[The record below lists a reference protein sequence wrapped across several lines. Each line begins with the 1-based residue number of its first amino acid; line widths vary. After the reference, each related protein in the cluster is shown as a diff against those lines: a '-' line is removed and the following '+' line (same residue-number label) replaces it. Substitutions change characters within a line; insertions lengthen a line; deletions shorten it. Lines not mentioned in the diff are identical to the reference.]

1 MARWRIFDEKPR
13 NYDVLLIAAGFW
25 TAASS
30 ASPLWVRVP
39 MGLIAACFTANR
51 VVHCF
56 RQRRERARARTD
68 AAVGH
73 GV

>member
-39 MGLIAACFTANR
+39 MGLIAAYFTVNR

-56 RQRRERARARTD
+56 RQRRERARTD
-68 AAVGH
+68 AAV
-73 GV
+73 

>member
-30 ASPLWVRVP
+30 ASPLWARVP
-39 MGLIAACFTANR
+39 MGLIAACFTVNR

-56 RQRRERARARTD
+56 RQRRERARTD

>member
-39 MGLIAACFTANR
+39 MGLIAAYFTVNR
-51 VVHCF
+51 VVHWF
-56 RQRRERARARTD
+56 RQRRARARTD
-68 AAVGH
+68 AAVGR

>member
-39 MGLIAACFTANR
+39 MWLIAAYFTVNR

-56 RQRRERARARTD
+56 RQRRERARTD
-68 AAVGH
+68 AAV
-73 GV
+73 